1 MSSRRSKTKTARSK
15 GKRRAGKTVQG
26 AFGFLS
32 WGGARKGAGR
42 KPKGAKPLV
51 PHEVREG
58 VKARHPLLV
67 TTRVVPGLPSL
78 RRHGFWRVVQ
88 RCLERACE
96 RFGVG
101 IVHFS
106 VQGNHLH
113 LIVEAPDAIS
123 LARSMKGLG
132 VRVARAV
139 NKLAG
144 RKGQV
149 IADRYHHRL
158 LRTPKEVRH
167 ALSYVLNNLRRHV
180 KDALGLDRCSSSW
193 WFDGWKQAPG
203 ALLAVADGP
212 PDRAP
217 PVASARSWLLRE
229 GWRRHGL
236 IGADEV
242 SGPRL

>member
-1 MSSRRSKTKTARSK
+1 MFLEIP
-15 GKRRAGKTVQG
+15 GNRRARGAVLPVEGSLTTKRARTKAARTKAKSKAGQAVQG
-26 AFGFLS
+26 AFGFMS

-42 KPKGAKPLV
+42 KPMGAKPLV

-106 VQGNHLH
+106 VQTNHLH
-113 LIVEAPDAIS
+113 LLVEAPDAVA

-139 NKLAG
+139 NKRAG
-144 RKGQV
+144 RKGRA

-158 LRTPKEVRH
+158 LRTPLEVRH
-167 ALSYVLNNLRRHV
+167 ALSYVLDN
-180 KDALGLDRCSSSW
+180 
-193 WFDGWKQAPG
+193 
-203 ALLAVADGP
+203 
-212 PDRAP
+212 P
-217 PVASARSWLLRE
+217 PVAGARSWLLRE

-236 IGADEV
+236 TGVDGTP
-242 SGPRL
+242 GPRAPRSGSRAGASQSG